1 MTLIAKVQE
10 CASPGRNMGQSPM
23 TISSSFWAMS
33 SELPEHKVI
42 FTLTIQKLKTHSKR
56 TIEYKQTA
64 HKTERIPRQNR
75 DKTQKSRN
83 ENCNCQRGMFE
94 SEMNDMT

>member
-1 MTLIAKVQE
+1 MLIAKVQE

-42 FTLTIQKLKTHSKR
+42 FTLTIQKLKTYSKR

-64 HKTERIPRQNR
+64 HKI
-75 DKTQKSRN
+75 
-83 ENCNCQRGMFE
+83 
-94 SEMNDMT
+94 